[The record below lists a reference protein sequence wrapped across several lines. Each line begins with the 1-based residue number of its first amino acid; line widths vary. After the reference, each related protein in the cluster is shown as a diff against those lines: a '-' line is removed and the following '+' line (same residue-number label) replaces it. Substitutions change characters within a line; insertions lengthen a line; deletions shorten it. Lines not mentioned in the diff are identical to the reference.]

1 MQAPGRYPAHCSA
14 EFGLSSLPP
23 RSLGEPSVRG
33 TERPSGPA
41 VNLLIIRRRATAP
54 DAGMGAGMGGL
65 TSGMLFMCKAHL
77 VGERIAPTV
86 SSFKFRVSRV
96 RAWNRRLNKR

>member
-1 MQAPGRYPAHCSA
+1 MQAPGRYPAHYSA

-23 RSLGEPSVRG
+23 RSLGKPSVRG

-54 DAGMGAGMGGL
+54 DAGISAGMGTGSGRHVIHAKGL
-65 TSGMLFMCKAHL
+65 MSGE
-77 VGERIAPTV
+77 GIAGTV
-86 SSFKFRVSRV
+86 SSFKFREFV
-96 RAWNRRLNKR
+96 LGLHQ